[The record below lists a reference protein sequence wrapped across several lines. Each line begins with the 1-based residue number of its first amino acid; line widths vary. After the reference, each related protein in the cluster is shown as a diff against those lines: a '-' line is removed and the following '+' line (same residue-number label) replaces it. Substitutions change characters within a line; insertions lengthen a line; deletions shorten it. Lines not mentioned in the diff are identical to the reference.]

1 MCLFGGID
9 IKPHVLPVG
18 KLEVRTQSFKGIF
31 DAGQGIFLLSIL
43 RVQEEKQNL
52 LEQNLPMHKAHTF
65 YIIKMKTLDK
75 EPK

>member
-52 LEQNLPMHKAHTF
+52 LEQNKAHTF